1 MLPRGL
7 LSTCSAQASHSGASC
22 FRAQALGCARASA
35 SADCG
40 LRSCVAWAWLLRGI
54 FSRLGFKPVSP
65 AWAGGFFTTEAPG
78 KPRNYTEEEKKK
90 RTESYLAGPTVTN
103 ADNWWVP
110 HGGQNAVTRGVNT
123 PPRRA
128 QVSLA
133 RRGGG
138 SNLEDR
144 LWVWGTGGPMMKDS
158 ELRPLSLQH

>member
-1 MLPRGL
+1 MLGL
-7 LSTCSAQASHSGASC
+7 CCLEGYSPLAVCRLLTEVPLVAEHRLYGVQGLQHLQTVGSEVVLHG
-22 FRAQALGCARASA
+22 LGCS
-35 SADCG
+35 
-40 LRSCVAWAWLLRGI
+40 VAF

-90 RTESYLAGPTVTN
+90 RTESYLAGTTVTI
-103 ADNWWVP
+103 ADNGWVP

-133 RRGGG
+133 RQGGV
-138 SNLEDR
+138 LTWR
-144 LWVWGTGGPMMKDS
+144 TDS
-158 ELRPLSLQH
+158 GCGELVGR